1 MKSENRTIRI
11 FVSSPKDVDDERQ
24 KAKKAIHSLQ
34 DSYYKQ
40 ATLDPV
46 LWEDKTLS
54 SNQDF
59 QSGIDQ
65 LVTGEHR
72 VDIAVFILWSRL
84 GSPLREAFQD
94 EEGNQFRSG
103 TEYEFYLMLKAF
115 EKSGNKTPIILAYTR
130 KDDDTFFSLLQKENL
145 SQEQQ
150 NERWEQKNM
159 AEQFVESHF
168 HDHEGRNLHAYYAYG
183 KPVEFAERLDND
195 LRTAIDQLLG
205 VHDPAKVWTSAPY
218 RSLEAFD
225 IAHSPIFYGRSAE
238 IEELRQKFFRQDEAG
253 CSFVCVIGASGSGKS
268 SLAKAGLA
276 GTLKTKAHTDE
287 AKEWRAVTFLPG
299 SQDGEMSIFARFANE
314 LAAELPALS
323 EGVGGLDRL
332 VSRLATNPEA
342 ASDLVAGALERAA
355 SEAHGR
361 IRLLIV
367 LDQMEELWTDR
378 NLSPEDRE
386 AFLES
391 VEAIAG
397 IDDVSIVAT
406 LRSDYY
412 AEAQASDSFCRM
424 KGEHGHFD
432 LRPPKS
438 VALQD
443 IISEPAR
450 RAGIQFEVDSDR
462 KKRLD
467 EVILEDVLRE
477 NTPLPLL
484 QFTLDELYNAR
495 DRERNLLTYAAYQDL
510 GGVESALERRL
521 EAVHATLPD
530 GAIEALDA
538 MFPLLVTVDPDG
550 DQNASRR
557 RARLDELR
565 GLSNPGEAAIR
576 TEIVDALIDA
586 RFLVSEVKDGVP
598 VAGLTHE
605 SLLKKWPQL
614 NQWVLDNR
622 DMLRLRAQT
631 EQSEQRWERADR
643 DASLLL
649 TPGVPLQEGSRLL
662 IAAPELLEE
671 TTREFLRLSI
681 ARALKEAIRTGNR
694 VVDRSTKTRTDFP
707 EIWEQVVGECL
718 ADSDA
723 DLRKNAAD
731 LLQARGD
738 RIFEKEM
745 VDLLVHDSSEAVRK
759 ACAYALVERGNESA
773 YDRVLEEIENG
784 ERSSAMRFGPLA
796 GLLSAS
802 EMQPEKPKFADWY
815 RRQKRESRLP
825 ARLLS
830 YGLRFRSAIPVFL
843 IILIPACAFAVLGA
857 AIVKWAPSYFNYSC
871 VQATASLPMGL
882 FHSAPAGIFVGGGI
896 VFGLTLYRMVVGREW
911 ADTSGFRPYP
921 AILFGAVFGLLAG
934 LFCVAVIALVYQ
946 PEALHQMGWTDSP
959 ERPALPEMCR
969 ELFLGNRCG
978 LAFPLTSVGLGIALA
993 LMTNR
998 LRDSKSW
1005 PQFIASQSTI
1015 AGIGQLFRILGG
1027 VIKVTFSYAWPIP
1040 IFVTGFA
1047 AIALYLMTTGSEPSP
1062 WKPAEI
1068 ANTLVGG
1075 MDEEKPGNLSEEEAE
1090 AFLERQKERRR
1101 EWKTSISGRMLG
1113 LFGDSIAKI
1122 VGGYFS
1128 IVGMGL
1134 GIVVIQYGL
1143 HVAPQQIRTKTDAS
1157 QDDID

>member
-1 MKSENRTIRI
+1 MENENRTIRI

-34 DSYYKQ
+34 DSYYKK

-46 LWEDKTLS
+46 LWEDRTLS

-65 LVTGEHR
+65 LVTGEHK

-94 EEGNQFRSG
+94 ENGNQFRSG

-145 SQEQQ
+145 SQEEQ
-150 NERWEQKNM
+150 NERWQQKNL

-205 VHDPAKVWTSAPY
+205 VHDPSKVWTSAPY

-238 IEELRQKFFRQDEAG
+238 IEELRQKFVRQAEAG

-299 SQDGEMSIFARFANE
+299 SQDGETRIFARFAHK
-314 LAAELPALS
+314 LATELPTLS
-323 EGVGGLDRL
+323 EGVGGIDHLI
-332 VSRLATNPEA
+332 SRLGNNPEA
-342 ASDLVAGALERAA
+342 ASDFVAAALERAA
-355 SEAHGR
+355 NEAQGR
-361 IRLLIV
+361 VRFLIV
-367 LDQMEELWTDR
+367 LDQLEELWTDR

-391 VEAIAG
+391 IEAIAG
-397 IDDVSIVAT
+397 IDDVSVVAT

-412 AEAQASDSFCRM
+412 AEAQASDAFCRM

-450 RAGIQFEVDSDR
+450 RAGIQFEVDPDK

-467 EVILEDVLRE
+467 EVILEEALRE

-495 DRERNLLTYAAYQDL
+495 DHERNLLTYAGYNDL

-521 EAVHATLPD
+521 EAVYESLPE
-530 GAIEALDA
+530 GAADALDA

-565 GLSNPGEAAIR
+565 GLSNPGKAALR
-576 TEIVDALIDA
+576 AEIVEALIDA
-586 RFLVSEVKDGVP
+586 RFLVSEVNDGVP

-605 SLLKKWPQL
+605 SLLRKWPQL
-614 NQWVLDNR
+614 SQWVLDNR

-631 EQSEQRWERADR
+631 EQSEQRWERAGR

-662 IAAPELLEE
+662 IAAPELLDE

-694 VVDRSTKTRTDFP
+694 VAERSSKTRSDFP
-707 EIWEQVVGECL
+707 EIWEKVVGECL
-718 ADSDA
+718 ASEDPK
-723 DLRKNAAD
+723 LRENAAD
-731 LLQARGD
+731 LLQVRGD
-738 RIFEKEM
+738 QVFEREL
-745 VDLLVHDSSEAVRK
+745 VELLVHDTVEAVRK
-759 ACAYALVERGNESA
+759 ACAYTLVERGNESA
-773 YDRVLEEIENG
+773 YDRVLVEIERS
-784 ERSSAMRFGPLA
+784 ERSSTMRLGPLA

-815 RRQKRESRLP
+815 QKQKRECRLP

-843 IILIPACAFAVLGA
+843 IILIPACVFAVLGA
-857 AIVKWAPSYFNYSC
+857 AIVKWAPSAFNYSC

-896 VFGLTLYRMVVGREW
+896 VFGLTFYRMVVGREW
-911 ADTSGFRPYP
+911 TDTSRCRPYP
-921 AILFGAVFGLLAG
+921 ALLFGAFFGLLAG
-934 LFCVAVIALVYQ
+934 AFCVVVIALVYQ
-946 PEALHQMGWTDSP
+946 PEALHQMGWIATA
-959 ERPALPEMCR
+959 ERPGFAEMCY
-969 ELFLGNRCG
+969 ELIVANRCG
-978 LAFPLTSVGLGIALA
+978 LAFPLTSIGLGIALGV
-993 LMTNR
+993 MTNR
-998 LRDSKSW
+998 LRNSETW
-1005 PQFIASQSTI
+1005 PRFIENQSTLS
-1015 AGIGQLFRILGG
+1015 GVGQLIRTIRG
-1027 VIKVTFSYAWPIP
+1027 VIKVTMPHAWPIP
-1040 IFVTGFA
+1040 IFVVGFA
-1047 AIALYLMTTGSEPSP
+1047 AIALYLMTTGQESSP
-1062 WKPAEI
+1062 WKPEGI
-1068 ANTLVGG
+1068 ENTLVGG
-1075 MDEEKPGNLSEEEAE
+1075 LDEEKPERLTAEEEE

-1101 EWKTSISGRMLG
+1101 EWKTSVSGRMLG
-1113 LFGDSIAKI
+1113 LFGDSLAKI

-1134 GIVVIQYGL
+1134 GIVVIQHGL
-1143 HVAPQQIRTKTDAS
+1143 HVSPQRIRSKPSAA
-1157 QDDID
+1157 QDDFD